1 MMLSQREAAQTWRIG
16 RETISAKIKS
26 GELSLTSSQKI
37 DPAEMLRVFGEPK
50 AKPLK
55 ASALKA
61 SQGRTNPSEAT
72 QGQRPSRPPEA
83 TQGQGASHPD
93 TTQLQAEIAHLKTL
107 LVEKDARI
115 EDLRGAMRLLTD
127 QRTAEAPSKGF
138 WARLRGR

>member
-50 AKPLK
+50 ARP
-55 ASALKA
+55 LKA
-61 SQGRTNPSEAT
+61 SQGRRNPSEAT

-83 TQGQGASHPD
+83 TQDQGASHPD

-127 QRTAEAPSKGF
+127 QRTAEAPSKSF